1 MVDVEKEFG
10 NDSAFEDE
18 IISESEIEE
27 EKEEKVY
34 ITLTRFEGTS
44 EYAVILNESYKTS
57 LERKCWEKAS
67 WLGYEWL
74 TRVHVEWL
82 LN

>member
-1 MVDVEKEFG
+1 MSKKFE

-44 EYAVILNESYKTS
+44 ECAFILNENYKTS
-57 LERKCWEKAS
+57 LERKCWEKTS
-67 WLGYEWL
+67 
-74 TRVHVEWL
+74 
-82 LN
+82 